1 MTVWASPIKTGRTS
15 ILRKHFMTS
24 KILQPR
30 DRLIV
35 GLDVPTIDD
44 ARAMVN
50 TLGDTVSF
58 YKIGMQQVFAGG
70 LDLAQ
75 DLVDQGKQVFL
86 DMKLLDIPN
95 TVSKAIEN
103 IAKLGVTFT
112 TVHAYD
118 HVLLAAVEAR
128 GSSNLQILGVTVLT
142 NLDDSDLE
150 RMGIGMTAGE
160 LVLTRAKTAL
170 NLGVDGVIASAHE
183 ASAIHSVVGD
193 KLKIVTPGIRLAGGD
208 AQDQKRVMTP
218 SLAIKAGSDY
228 LVVARP
234 VIQAQ
239 DPQRAAALI
248 IEEIANA
255 A

>member
-1 MTVWASPIKTGRTS
+1 
-15 ILRKHFMTS
+15 MTS
-24 KILQPR
+24 SHIPSR

-35 GLDVPTIDD
+35 GLDVPTIEE
-44 ARAMVN
+44 ARAMVD

-70 LDLAQ
+70 LGLASE
-75 DLVDQGKQVFL
+75 LIDQGKQVFL

-103 IAKLGVTFT
+103 IARLGVTFT

-118 HVLLAAVEAR
+118 HVMMAAVEAR
-128 GSSNLQILGVTVLT
+128 GSSDLQILGVTVLT
-142 NLDDSDLE
+142 NMDDSDLE

-170 NLGVDGVIASAHE
+170 ALGMDGVIASPHE
-183 ASAIHSVVGD
+183 AAAIHAIVGD
-193 KLKIVTPGIRLAGGD
+193 KLKIVTPGIRLAGAD
-208 AQDQKRVMTP
+208 VQDQKRVMTP
-218 SLAIKAGSDY
+218 TLAISAGSDY

-234 VIQAQ
+234 VIQAD
-239 DPQRAAALI
+239 DPQRAAAMI
-248 IEEIANA
+248 IEEIENA
-255 A
+255 RQN

>member
-1 MTVWASPIKTGRTS
+1 MTS
-15 ILRKHFMTS
+15 I
-24 KILQPR
+24 IPPR

-35 GLDVPTIDD
+35 GLDVPTIDE
-44 ARAMVN
+44 ARALVK
-50 TLGDTVSF
+50 TLGGTVSF
-58 YKIGMQQVFAGG
+58 YKVGMQQVFAGG
-70 LDLAQ
+70 LGLAQ
-75 DLVDQGKQVFL
+75 ELVDQGKQVFL

-103 IAKLGVTFT
+103 IAELGVTFT

-118 HVLLAAVEAR
+118 HVMMAAVEAR
-128 GSSNLQILGVTVLT
+128 GSSDLQILGVTVLT
-142 NLDDSDLE
+142 NMDDGDLA

-170 NLGVDGVIASAHE
+170 SLKMDGVIASAQE
-183 ASAIHSVVGD
+183 AAAIHAVVGNS
-193 KLKIVTPGIRLAGGD
+193 LKIVTPGIRLAGGD

-218 SLAIKAGSDY
+218 TLAISAGSDY

-234 VIQAQ
+234 IIHAD

-248 IEEIANA
+248 IEEIESAVET
-255 A
+255 

>member
-1 MTVWASPIKTGRTS
+1 MASKMISPK
-15 ILRKHFMTS
+15 
-24 KILQPR
+24 

-35 GLDVPTIDD
+35 GLDVPTIED
-44 ARAMVN
+44 AQAMVD
-50 TLGDTVSF
+50 TLGDTVNF
-58 YKIGMQQVFAGG
+58 YKIGMQLVFAGG
-70 LDLAQ
+70 LKLAQ
-75 DLVDQGKQVFL
+75 KLVDRNKQVFL

-103 IAKLGVTFT
+103 IAGLGVTFT

-118 HVLLAAVEAR
+118 HVMMAAVEAR
-128 GSSNLQILGVTVLT
+128 GFSNLQILGVTVLT
-142 NLDDSDLE
+142 NMDDSDLE

-170 NLGVDGVIASAHE
+170 KRGMDGVIASAHE
-183 ASAIHSVVGD
+183 AAAIHAVVGNR
-193 KLKIVTPGIRLAGGD
+193 LKIVTPGIRMAGTA

-218 SLAIKAGSDY
+218 ALAISSGSDY

-234 VIQAQ
+234 VIQAG

-248 IEEIANA
+248 IEEIEA
-255 A
+255 AAQLK

>member
-1 MTVWASPIKTGRTS
+1 
-15 ILRKHFMTS
+15 MTS
-24 KILQPR
+24 TIILPR

-35 GLDVPTIDD
+35 GLDVATIDE
-44 ARAMVN
+44 ARALVK
-50 TLGDTVSF
+50 TLGSTVSF

-75 DLVDQGKQVFL
+75 ELVDQGKQVFL

-103 IAKLGVTFT
+103 IARLGVTFT

-118 HVLLAAVEAR
+118 HVMIAAVEAR
-128 GSSNLQILGVTVLT
+128 GSSDLQILGVTVLT
-142 NLDDSDLE
+142 NMDDSDLE

-170 NLGVDGVIASAHE
+170 SLKMDGIIASAQE
-183 ASAIHSVVGD
+183 AAAIHAVVGN
-193 KLKIVTPGIRLAGGD
+193 KLKIVTPGIRLAGTE

-218 SLAIKAGSDY
+218 ALAISAGSDY

-234 VIQAQ
+234 VIQAD
-239 DPQRAAALI
+239 DPQRAAAMI
-248 IEEIANA
+248 IEEIEA
-255 A
+255 AALN